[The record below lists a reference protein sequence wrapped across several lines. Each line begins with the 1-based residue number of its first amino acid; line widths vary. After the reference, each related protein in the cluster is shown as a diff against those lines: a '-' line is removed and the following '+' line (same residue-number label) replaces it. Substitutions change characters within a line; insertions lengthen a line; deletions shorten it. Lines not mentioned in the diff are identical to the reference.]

1 MNRKFLLFWFAL
13 IPIVVADVASARQTG
28 SERAVAE
35 WVIRQGWRVTLD
47 GARGPVGELA
57 ALPAGEARIT
67 GIDLFDTLIEP
78 RLRELRLD
86 STNVSDAGL
95 ASLRAMTELR
105 SLNLYH
111 TRVTEKGYEELKTA
125 LPGCQIVFD
134 RDSSQ
139 PNRRRS

>member
-1 MNRKFLLFWFAL
+1 MNRKLLLFWFTL
-13 IPIVVADVASARQTG
+13 IPFVVAGVATARQTG

-35 WVIRQGWRVTLD
+35 WVIRQGGRVTLG

-57 ALPAGEARIT
+57 ALLAGEARIT
-67 GIDLFDTLIEP
+67 GIDLFGTLIEP

-86 STNVSDAGL
+86 STSVSDAGL

-111 TRVTEKGYEELKTA
+111 TLVTEKGNEELKTA